1 MVVTQGPLESS
12 VGVDAGSLM
21 TSTLQASG
29 RLVLLGV
36 VVLVSW
42 RVLKRQLHLIDD
54 RRRRDQLIYFLP
66 RVMAIPALFLALSAA
81 KIDVSAMAA
90 TMATVGLTG
99 AVVFTP
105 LGQNLV
111 AGAMIKIDDIYRPG
125 EVVSVDGLSGR
136 IVYRTMLRTE
146 LALADGS
153 TAYVPN
159 SAFQENNVLNHSR
172 DGAWRMRVD
181 VGAGHRWL

>member
-1 MVVTQGPLESS
+1 MVTQGPFETS
-12 VGVDAGSLM
+12 VGVDASNLM

-29 RLVLLGV
+29 RLLFLGV
-36 VVLVSW
+36 VVLVLW
-42 RVLKRQLHLIDD
+42 RVVKRQLVRIDD

-81 KIDVSAMAA
+81 RIDVSAMAA

-111 AGAMIKIDDIYRPG
+111 AGAMIKIDDIYRRG
-125 EVVSVDGLSGR
+125 EIVS
-136 IVYRTMLRTE
+136 TLR
-146 LALADGS
+146 
-153 TAYVPN
+153 
-159 SAFQENNVLNHSR
+159 
-172 DGAWRMRVD
+172 
-181 VGAGHRWL
+181 